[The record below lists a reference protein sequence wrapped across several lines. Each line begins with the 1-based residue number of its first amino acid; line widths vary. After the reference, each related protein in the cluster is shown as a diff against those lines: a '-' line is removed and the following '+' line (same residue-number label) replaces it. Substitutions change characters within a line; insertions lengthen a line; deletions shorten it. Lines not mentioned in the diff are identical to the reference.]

1 MLVSRKEAKFPIY
14 NFLTTITKF
23 LIMAGWGDGEDKK
36 VRLSKDQAKI
46 KKEDLEELEDGR

>member
-1 MLVSRKEAKFPIY
+1 MLGSRKEAKFPIY

-36 VRLSKDQAKI
+36 VILSKDLAKI
-46 KKEDLEELEDGR
+46 EKDDVEEVEDGR